1 MYHVTSYGADP
12 TGKIDSTES
21 LLRALSD
28 VYNSTSEGSLID
40 GVRNLGGAQINLDG
54 GNFLISRPLRLPGAF
69 VGNVMVRIPAPDYRI
84 HSVANFIIRKKKKE
98 KLN

>member
-28 VYNSTSEGSLID
+28 VYGSASEGSLID
-40 GVRNLGGAQINLDG
+40 GVKNLGGAQINLDG
-54 GNFLISRPLRLPGAF
+54 GNFLISRPLRWPGAG
-69 VGNVMVRIPAPDYRI
+69 VGNVVVRIPAPDYR
-84 HSVANFIIRKKKKE
+84 N
-98 KLN
+98 